1 MNKAKKTKFTTPFL
15 PGGFPPR
22 SQRSAEALAHINRG
36 VALEGQGRN
45 EEALQ
50 SYRQAMECDPSSAHS
65 YFNMGALLALSK
77 RFDEAIACMNRV
89 LALEPDNAEALLH
102 QGAAY
107 LGLKQDEQAFAS
119 FNKALR
125 LKPQLAEARYQVGL
139 LLKKHKRYQ
148 ESFQQLQAAWRVNPQ
163 LPGLLS
169 EMMQIMATMC
179 EWSALDDGMALIEKA
194 VVQRQPDVKTISVI
208 GLSDS
213 PALQLEI
220 ARLGIE
226 AAGYGQPPLGP
237 IASPTGVGKIRVGYY
252 SADFRQHA
260 TTVLVAE
267 LFELHDRECF
277 EWFAFDFGPRVQD
290 ATRDRV
296 RAAFDHFIDVRELN
310 DRQIAELSREL
321 NIDIAVDLKG
331 FTTDHRLGMF
341 AFRCAPVQVSWLG
354 YPGTTGADFMDYV
367 IADKVVLPPAAQVHF
382 SEKAVYMPYSYQ
394 VNDGRRRISTR
405 MFNRAEVGLPDSSF
419 VFCCFNNNYKIQPS
433 TFEGWMRILHA
444 VPDSVLWLL
453 EDNSFA
459 ASNLRREAQARGVD
473 PERLV
478 FAPRMELS
486 EHLARHCLA
495 DLFLDTLPCNAHTT
509 ASDALWAGLPVL
521 TCTGQSFAGRVAASL
536 LHAVRLPELVT
547 KSQADYE
554 ALALTLVN
562 DPVQLKNIR
571 DKLRAQLLIAPL
583 FDARRFARDIET
595 AYAAMHKRSI
605 EGLSPDVIEI

>member
-1 MNKAKKTKFTTPFL
+1 MNKAKKTKFTAPFL

-65 YFNMGALLALSK
+65 YFNMGALLVLSK

-237 IASPTGVGKIRVGYY
+237 IAAPTDVGKIRVGYY

-296 RAAFDHFIDVRELN
+296 RAAFDHFIDVRELT

-382 SEKAVYMPYSYQ
+382 SEKAAYMPYSYQ

-583 FDARRFARDIET
+583 FDARRFARDIEA
-595 AYAAMHKRSI
+595 AYAAMHARSI